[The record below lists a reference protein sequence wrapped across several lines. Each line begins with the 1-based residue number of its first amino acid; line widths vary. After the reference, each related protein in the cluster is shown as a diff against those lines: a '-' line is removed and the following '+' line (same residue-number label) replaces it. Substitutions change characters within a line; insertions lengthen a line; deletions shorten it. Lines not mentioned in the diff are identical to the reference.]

1 MTTTSRIL
9 TGTAALL
16 LIILF
21 AVPLWHIRLQAPQY
35 PEGLGLQIRVG
46 TVTGANPNDLD
57 NINELN
63 HYIGMKRIDPSAI
76 PVLAAMPWAV
86 GVLAAAGLLV
96 ALVGRRR
103 LLELWFVGFCVVA
116 LVGLGELWWW
126 EYDYGHH
133 IDVAHAIIKVPGM
146 TYQPPFIGSKQL
158 LNFTATS
165 WPALGGWIAALALAL
180 ALCAIVGARQGRRF
194 GFRAGHA

>member
-96 ALVGRRR
+96 ALFGRRR
-103 LLELWFVGFCVVA
+103 LLELWFVGFCAVA
-116 LVGLGELWWW
+116 LSGLGELWWW
-126 EYDYGHH
+126 
-133 IDVAHAIIKVPGM
+133 
-146 TYQPPFIGSKQL
+146 
-158 LNFTATS
+158 
-165 WPALGGWIAALALAL
+165 
-180 ALCAIVGARQGRRF
+180 
-194 GFRAGHA
+194 